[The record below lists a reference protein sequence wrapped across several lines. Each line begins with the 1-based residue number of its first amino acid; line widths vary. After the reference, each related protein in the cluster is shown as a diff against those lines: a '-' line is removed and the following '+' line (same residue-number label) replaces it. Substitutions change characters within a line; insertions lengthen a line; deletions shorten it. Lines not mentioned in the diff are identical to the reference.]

1 MKLRKWTTERQ
12 ANDTESIIY
21 NGEADWAFT
30 TQGIAYTA
38 GQRHRSSNQV
48 IQIRDVQASQ
58 FCIKDLATLDTTVSI
73 TGDKELEPTDR
84 INCQTFFFSEKLALV
99 VGESLESV
107 C

>member
-1 MKLRKWTTERQ
+1 M
-12 ANDTESIIY
+12 D
-21 NGEADWAFT
+21 NGET
-30 TQGIAYTA
+30 

-84 INCQTFFFSEKLALV
+84 M
-99 VGESLESV
+99 
-107 C
+107 